1 MVWEGVVA
9 AQEEMIPAE
18 RRQWRR
24 RRESRTT
31 GEVEEMRCG
40 EQPHVGQVRRTAP
53 GLSDQRH
60 AGVVRCRMQY

>member
-24 RRESRTT
+24 KESRTT

-40 EQPHVGQVRRTAP
+40 EQPHVVEVRRTAP
-53 GLSDQRH
+53 GLSDQRQ
-60 AGVVRCRMQY
+60 AGVIRCRMQC

>member
-24 RRESRTT
+24 RKESRTT

-40 EQPHVGQVRRTAP
+40 EQPHVVEVRRTAP
-53 GLSDQRH
+53 GLSDQRQ
-60 AGVVRCRMQY
+60 AGVIRCRMQC